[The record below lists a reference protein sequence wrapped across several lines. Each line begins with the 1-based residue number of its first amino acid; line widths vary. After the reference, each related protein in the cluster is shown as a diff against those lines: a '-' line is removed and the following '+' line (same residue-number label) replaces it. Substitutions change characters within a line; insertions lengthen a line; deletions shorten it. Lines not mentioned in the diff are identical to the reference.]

1 MKRIR
6 SLLPALLLLA
16 GLWSNG
22 FAQDKSWVFG
32 EHFIFHTST
41 STSYYSTDDK
51 NLSMATGYLN
61 QQKAAQTDILKGRY
75 EIGLFTKLSPT
86 LTNFTGAPVTA
97 INKTYTSYIISD
109 SSEAILVAIGIHENN
124 IKDYR
129 YHVVKNDSI
138 EIVPW
143 SPIPKLEQ
151 KYGAHEPYGAIGTFK
166 EPGGTILV
174 EVVNTKNYKIR
185 DGIIYDWRASF
196 RPYLESLIVNTPS
209 SFFEL
214 KDPKENR
221 GYAKKVDHETGVPLD
236 IAFPQDSVNQMSL
249 HFRRHETIPYT
260 IYIEKLDGD
269 SAGYKQLAYYLLDD
283 RFTVKEE
290 FIKQPGKYRL
300 KVIRVGYEDNQV
312 LYIPFEVKP
321 PPVTDKKVSLK
332 QALPYLLATLSGVAL
347 LFYVYYRRNQ
357 RQLTASTQEKQ
368 LARLKLKS
376 IRSQL
381 NPHFMF
387 NALTSIQNLINKNE
401 IASAN
406 YYLSIFSGLT
416 RQVLDTGNEEML
428 SIEEEL
434 KILDDYLQMEQLRF
448 GFSYQIMAHERLNQ
462 ANIEIPAMLLQPFVE
477 NAVKHGISGLK
488 AAGSVV
494 INVDQENKD
503 LILAVKDNG
512 RGFIKDNTSMGYGM
526 KLSEERVLLLNQIY
540 KDQSVVL
547 DVTSTS
553 DGTTITIRLTNWIS

>member
-1 MKRIR
+1 MKKIR
-6 SLLPALLLLA
+6 SLLPAILLLA
-16 GLWSNG
+16 GLWSKG

-51 NLSMATGYLN
+51 NLSMAVGYLN
-61 QQKAAQTDILKGRY
+61 QQKAAQTAILKGRY

-109 SSEAILVAIGIHENN
+109 SSEAVLVAMGINKDN
-124 IKDYR
+124 IQDYR

-143 SPIPKLEQ
+143 SPISKLEQ

-196 RPYLESLIVNTPS
+196 KPYIESLIVNTPS
-209 SFFEL
+209 NFFEL

-221 GYAKKVDHETGVPLD
+221 GYAKKVDHATGSPLD
-236 IAFPQDSVNQMSL
+236 VVFPQDSVNQMSL

-269 SAGYKQLAYYLLDD
+269 SAGYKQIAYYLLDD

-290 FIKQPGKYRL
+290 FIKKPGKYRL

-332 QALPYLLATLSGVAL
+332 QALPYLIATLSGVAL
-347 LFYVYYRRNQ
+347 LFYIYYRRNQ
-357 RQLTASTQEKQ
+357 RKLNASTREKQ

-387 NALTSIQNLINKNE
+387 NALTSIQNLINKNKIE
-401 IASAN
+401 SAN

-428 SIEEEL
+428 SIQDEL

-448 GFSYQIMAHERLNQ
+448 GFNYQINADEHLNQ

-477 NAVKHGISGLK
+477 NAVKHGVSGLK
-488 AAGSVV
+488 ESGNVV
-494 INVDQENKD
+494 INIAQEDND
-503 LILAVKDNG
+503 LVLSVQDNG
-512 RGFIKDNTSMGYGM
+512 HGFIKNNNFMGYGM

-540 KDQSVVL
+540 KGQSVTLTV
-547 DVTSTS
+547 DSSNT
-553 DGTTITIRLTNWIS
+553 GTIINIRLTNWIS